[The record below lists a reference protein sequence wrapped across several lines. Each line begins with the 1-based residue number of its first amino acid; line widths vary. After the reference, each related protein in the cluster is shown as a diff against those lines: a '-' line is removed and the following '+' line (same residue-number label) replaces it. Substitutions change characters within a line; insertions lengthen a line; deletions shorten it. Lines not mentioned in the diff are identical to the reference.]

1 MHELPSQVTQ
11 ILHRWTAGDP
21 QALGKLMPLVFDDL
35 RLIARRF
42 MDRESKNHTLQPTA
56 LVNEVYLRL
65 KGRRTVRWEN
75 RAQFFGFS
83 AQLMRRILVDHARG
97 LQTGKRGGG
106 APKVSLDDCDAA
118 SEMKPD
124 DLVALDDALQALAG
138 LDPRQCQIVE
148 MRFFAGLTNSETA
161 EALDISATTV
171 KREWRLARYW
181 LYRELSRSR
190 ETPTSP

>member
-11 ILHRWTAGDP
+11 ILQNWTAGDP
-21 QALGKLMPLVFDDL
+21 EALGRLMPLVFDDL

-42 MDRESKNHTLQPTA
+42 MERESKAHTLQPTA

-65 KGRRTVRWEN
+65 KGRRTVRWQN

-106 APKVSLDDCDAA
+106 VGKISLDECAA
-118 SEMKPD
+118 ESEMKPD
-124 DLVALDDALQALAG
+124 DLVALDDALQDLAK
-138 LDPRQCQIVE
+138 LDLRQCHIVE
-148 MRFFAGLTNSETA
+148 LRFFAGLTNEETA
-161 EALDISATTV
+161 EALGVSATTV
-171 KREWRLARYW
+171 KREWRLARFW
-181 LYRELSRSR
+181 LYRELNRTKDPQAS
-190 ETPTSP
+190 

>member
-11 ILHRWTAGDP
+11 ILQNWTAGDP
-21 QALGKLMPLVFDDL
+21 EALGRLMPLVFDDL

-42 MDRESKNHTLQPTA
+42 MERESKAHTLQPTA

-65 KGRRTVRWEN
+65 KGRRTVRWQN

-106 APKVSLDDCDAA
+106 VGTLSLDECATQ

-124 DLVALDDALQALAG
+124 DLVALDDALQDLAT
-138 LDPRQCQIVE
+138 VSYTH
-148 MRFFAGLTNSETA
+148 LT
-161 EALDISATTV
+161 L
-171 KREWRLARYW
+171 
-181 LYRELSRSR
+181 
-190 ETPTSP
+190 PTIYSV

>member
-11 ILHRWTAGDP
+11 ILQSWTAGDP
-21 QALGKLMPLVFDDL
+21 EALGRLMPLVFDDL

-42 MDRESKNHTLQPTA
+42 MDRESKAHTLQPTA

-65 KGRRTVRWEN
+65 KGRRTVRWQN

-97 LQTGKRGGG
+97 LQAGKRGGG
-106 APKVSLDDCDAA
+106 AGKISLDECSAV

-124 DLVALDDALQALAG
+124 DLVALDDALKDLAK

-148 MRFFAGLTNSETA
+148 LRFFAGLTNEQTA
-161 EALDISATTV
+161 EALEISATTV
-171 KREWRLARYW
+171 KREWRLARFW
-181 LYRELSRSR
+181 LYRELNRVRDAS
-190 ETPTSP
+190 SP